1 MNVNSE
7 NTNIGINTKFI
18 EIIANIIL
26 EQNKQ
31 LLQIIAEEEKLGYKK
46 IMNFLPSQYQIKKEL
61 LKLSKNNDHYGSF
74 LEKSNSISESSS
86 SESLSPS
93 LLSESEEE

>member
-1 MNVNSE
+1 MNVN
-7 NTNIGINTKFI
+7 IDINTKFL
-18 EIIANIIL
+18 EIIANLIL

-61 LKLSKNNDHYGSF
+61 LELSQKNS
-74 LEKSNSISESSS
+74 
-86 SESLSPS
+86 
-93 LLSESEEE
+93 

>member
-1 MNVNSE
+1 MNVS
-7 NTNIGINTKFI
+7 IDVNTKFI
-18 EIIANIIL
+18 EILANIVL

-31 LLQIIAEEEKLGYKK
+31 LLQIIADEEKLGYKK

-61 LKLSKNNDHYGSF
+61 LEMSKRNNQLDDF

-86 SESLSPS
+86 ESSSSL
-93 LLSESEEE
+93 LLSEPDVE

>member
-1 MNVNSE
+1 MN
-7 NTNIGINTKFI
+7 INTKFV
-18 EIIANIIL
+18 EILANLVL

-46 IMNFLPSQYQIKKEL
+46 IMNFLPSQYDIKKQ
-61 LKLSKNNDHYGSF
+61 LSNIHNQVDGF

-86 SESLSPS
+86 SEPSSSSLP
-93 LLSESEEE
+93 SESDVE